1 MSSSV
6 QQFIQTLN
14 DATRLRC
21 LQLLQREG
29 EMCVCEITYA
39 LDVIQPKV
47 SRHLAIL
54 KENEIVIDRRSG
66 QWIYYKLNPAMPEWV
81 SKILAATCDGV
92 SNEPRFKADRTRLA
106 HMPNRPVNSIC
117 A

>member
-1 MSSSV
+1 MAFSV

-66 QWIYYKLNPAMPEWV
+66 QWIYYKLNPAMPAWA
-81 SKILAATCDGV
+81 SQILAATCDGIAK
-92 SNEPRFKADRTRLA
+92 EPQVKADRTRLA